1 MRGAGLALRTMPVAA
16 AIIGDLAV
24 PAVAA
29 AFDMT
34 AQGCRPAALHRP
46 HDLELVTAQMTGVT
60 LAIGVAVAPE
70 NIRHLQHE

>member
-1 MRGAGLALRTMPVAA
+1 MTIAPPQHGHTGAFACALSGGGSAFTAAMAA
-16 AIIGDLAV
+16 ALG
-24 PAVAA
+24 AA
-29 AFDMT
+29 AV
-34 AQGCRPAALHRP
+34 HRP